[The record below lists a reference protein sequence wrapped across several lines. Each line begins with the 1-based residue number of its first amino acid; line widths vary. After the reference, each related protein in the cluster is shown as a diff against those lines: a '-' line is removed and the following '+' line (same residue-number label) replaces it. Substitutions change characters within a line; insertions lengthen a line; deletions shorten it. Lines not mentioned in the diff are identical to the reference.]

1 MDNKHFDVF
10 SKTRHFFSRYINDC
24 FLIVLS
30 NMLTLVN
37 WKIIATTKVKVFK
50 KLHVK
55 YYVEGE
61 NSWRKLL
68 AKHVELM
75 QTVVTKSFYL
85 LLNWAIIEKFKIY
98 DTPRFGMWREYRI
111 FGSTFKWKV
120 LPLFSC
126 SIYQKEQQIYK
137 D

>member
-10 SKTRHFFSRYINDC
+10 SKTRLFFSRYINDC

-75 QTVVTKSFYL
+75 QTVVTKSFL
-85 LLNWAIIEKFKIY
+85 LAIELSYHWKIFDLWY
-98 DTPRFGMWREYRI
+98 TQIWYVKRI
-111 FGSTFKWKV
+111 PYFWVDIQMKSFAAVFLQHLSERTTN
-120 LPLFSC
+120 
-126 SIYQKEQQIYK
+126 I
-137 D
+137 

>member
-30 NMLTLVN
+30 NMLRLVN

-75 QTVVTKSFYL
+75 QTVVTKSFLLAIELSYHWKILDLWYTQIWYVKRIPYL
-85 LLNWAIIEKFKIY
+85 WVDIQMKSFAAVFLQHLSERTTNI
-98 DTPRFGMWREYRI
+98 
-111 FGSTFKWKV
+111 
-120 LPLFSC
+120 
-126 SIYQKEQQIYK
+126 
-137 D
+137 